1 MSKNQLNY
9 EQLYRL
15 LKNGQQALKIF
26 MLKHLL
32 IKQLNKSQN
41 QTLTGEKKNEKL

>member
-9 EQLYRL
+9 EQLHRL
-15 LKNGQQALKIF
+15 LKNDQQALKIF
-26 MLKHLL
+26 MLKRLL

-41 QTLTGEKKNEKL
+41 QTLTGEKEK